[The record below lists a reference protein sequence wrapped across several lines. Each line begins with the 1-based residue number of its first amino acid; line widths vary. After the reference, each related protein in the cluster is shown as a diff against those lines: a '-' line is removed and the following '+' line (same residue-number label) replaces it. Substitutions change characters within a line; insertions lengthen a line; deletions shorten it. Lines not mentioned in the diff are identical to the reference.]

1 VSTTIFTDVSLRYQ
15 TTPAKIPRKTSR
27 RMDLLCSLRGDFLD
41 HGEEVVEEA
50 APGFEFAQPGAL
62 EFGVGPRSV
71 ERIRLNRGLAR

>member
-1 VSTTIFTDVSLRYQ
+1 
-15 TTPAKIPRKTSR
+15 
-27 RMDLLCSLRGDFLD
+27 MDLLCSLRGDFLD

-71 ERIRLNRGLAR
+71 ERIRLIPTLGEPKAKPKMALRQTAHRQH

>member
-1 VSTTIFTDVSLRYQ
+1 
-15 TTPAKIPRKTSR
+15 
-27 RMDLLCSLRGDFLD
+27 MDLLCSLRGDFLD

-50 APGFEFAQPGAL
+50 APGFELAQPGAL